1 MSAADASMEQVMH
14 RTNESTYFFQDV
26 ETTPRVLKVVDLIA
40 GWIRSYLAWRKRH
53 ADIAF
58 LQSLN
63 TRELKDIG
71 LCPGDLD
78 YIASKLRDH

>member
-1 MSAADASMEQVMH
+1 M
-14 RTNESTYFFQDV
+14 RGTNESVSFFRDV
-26 ETTPRVLKVVDLIA
+26 ETTPFVLKAVDVIA
-40 GWIRSYLAWRKRH
+40 GWIRSYLAWRRRH

-63 TRELKDIG
+63 MRELKDIG

-78 YIASKLRDH
+78 FIAEKLRDR